1 MAAVTV
7 TPFFNTHTPHTRAR
21 ALDPYQRSGAALHL
35 VRKTPQ
41 ASTSRSKSPIVFE
54 TPSPLPRETR
64 SLDLD
69 PRQRLP
75 IGPQPSGSGSRSP
88 TPTPSISATSSPFS
102 AKSSL
107 GSVRLR
113 ETRALRRQGSI
124 FNVPISLNPAANV
137 SSSSLASTRSLPATS
152 SEEIMHSQQSIM
164 NGTREMKNSTSP
176 ARYRKANVPAPLNLN
191 NAPSTRLSRRSIS
204 RPTTPGPE
212 SGPTPPIK
220 TKPDLQHPPLPALPQ
235 RAHVR
240 RRSRSGTFLL
250 SPSQSNSG
258 SPFPT
263 PLTPSFRF
271 HVAEIPEHRE
281 KRLNKLAKTL
291 GENIPASLVFPS
303 SSSTSTA
310 GSSNTD
316 FSSSPVTPALERRE
330 SLDASYVGRAKSDKN
345 RRTSKML
352 QALDLNSFPSSQ
364 KKNPKGTSNWT
375 PPTEWSLGPSETE
388 SGRLHG
394 GKRNKY
400 YEEKEDDVLGVWN
413 AESYDAVLDRL
424 RNLKS

>member
-7 TPFFNTHTPHTRAR
+7 TPFFNTHTRAR
-21 ALDPYQRSGAALHL
+21 ALDPYQRSGAAPHL
-35 VRKTPQ
+35 VRKPPQ

-88 TPTPSISATSSPFS
+88 TPTPSILATSTPSS
-102 AKSSL
+102 AKSPL
-107 GSVRLR
+107 GSIRSR

-137 SSSSLASTRSLPATS
+137 SSSSLASTHSLPATS
-152 SEEIMHSQQSIM
+152 SEEIMHSQQSTM

-204 RPTTPGPE
+204 RPPTPGPG

-220 TKPDLQHPPLPALPQ
+220 SKPDLQHPPLPALPQ

-240 RRSRSGTFLL
+240 RRSRSATFLL

-291 GENIPASLVFPS
+291 GENIPASLVFPLS
-303 SSSTSTA
+303 ASTA
-310 GSSNTD
+310 GSSHTD
-316 FSSSPVTPALERRE
+316 LSSSPVTPALERRD
-330 SLDASYVGRAKSDKN
+330 SLDASYTGRAKSDKN

-352 QALDLNSFPSSQ
+352 QALDLNSFPPSQ

-375 PPTEWSLGPSETE
+375 PPTEWSLGPSETTD
-388 SGRLHG
+388 RLHG
-394 GKRNKY
+394 DTGNGY
-400 YEEKEDDVLGVWN
+400 DEEKEDDVLGVWN
-413 AESYDAVLDRL
+413 AESYDTVLDRL
-424 RNLKS
+424 RNLKR

>member
-7 TPFFNTHTPHTRAR
+7 TPFFNTHTRAR
-21 ALDPYQRSGAALHL
+21 ALGPYQRSGAVPHL
-35 VRKTPQ
+35 ARKTPQ
-41 ASTSRSKSPIVFE
+41 ASTSRSKSSIDFE

-88 TPTPSISATSSPFS
+88 TPTPSILATSTPSS

-107 GSVRLR
+107 GSVRSR
-113 ETRALRRQGSI
+113 ERRALRRQGSI
-124 FNVPISLNPAANV
+124 FKVPIALNPVANV
-137 SSSSLASTRSLPATS
+137 SSSSLASTYSLPATS
-152 SEEIMHSQQSIM
+152 SGGIVHSQQSTM
-164 NGTREMKNSTSP
+164 NGVREMKTSTSP
-176 ARYRKANVPAPLNLN
+176 ARYRKANVPAPLDLN

-204 RPTTPGPE
+204 RPPTPGPG
-212 SGPTPPIK
+212 SGPTPPSK
-220 TKPDLQHPPLPALPQ
+220 TRSDSQHPPLPAHPQ
-235 RAHVR
+235 PAHVR
-240 RRSRSGTFLL
+240 RRSRSATFLL
-250 SPSQSNSG
+250 SPSQSKSG

-310 GSSNTD
+310 DSSYTD
-316 FSSSPVTPALERRE
+316 LSGSPVTRALERRE
-330 SLDASYVGRAKSDKN
+330 SLDTSYAGGANPDKN

-352 QALDLNSFPSSQ
+352 QALDLNSFSPSQ
-364 KKNPKGTSNWT
+364 KKNPKGTSNWA
-375 PPTEWSLGPSETE
+375 PPTEWSLGPSETK
-388 SGRLHG
+388 SDRIHG
-394 GKRNKY
+394 GKGY
-400 YEEKEDDVLGVWN
+400 GYDEEKEDDVSGMWN

-424 RNLKS
+424 RNLKR